1 MGPVPVRAARVQ
13 DYRRRL
19 RDRVG
24 DWQLKLERFSFTGIP
39 SLGEGDI
46 PFLSPLTIISGPNG
60 VGKTTLLRAIWA
72 ATSPDDAISNPST
85 AQKLP
90 SGTATLSF
98 LANNTANTSHV
109 MFAPGS
115 AEGGSELGVEVL
127 HLDSASEIAAQQSS
141 LCNFP
146 NIEDLINGVGPKTLD
161 GKALEAINYIARR
174 DYRSVQVYEVET
186 GDHVTPFFE
195 VAMGNDRYDSRT
207 MGAGELAAFF
217 LWWSITR
224 ASENALILIEE
235 PECYLS
241 PASQEALCNFLLA
254 TTVEKH
260 LTVVATSHSPQIIS
274 GLSDENLVFVFRNAQ
289 GIKIV
294 DGAPPPALLELIGI
308 APQVD
313 TIILVED
320 FAALSFCRLLL
331 EKIRPSVS
339 RRVEISVRDGDGNI
353 VRALKELGGK
363 FNSLKIIGLFD
374 GDLAGRIPEE
384 VHKFSTVLPG
394 DQPIEVIFRTMIE
407 GEPDALQNAV
417 GADNVEA
424 ILFGLRGSNHHDWYE
439 GLCRHLGLTKAQLFP
454 TLVQLWLR
462 RDEHNLALAQAMV
475 ESIMTLR
482 LTTK

>member
-1 MGPVPVRAARVQ
+1 
-13 DYRRRL
+13 
-19 RDRVG
+19 
-24 DWQLKLERFSFTGIP
+24 
-39 SLGEGDI
+39 
-46 PFLSPLTIISGPNG
+46 

-72 ATSPDDAISNPST
+72 ATSPDDAISTPTT

-98 LANNTANTSHV
+98 LANNAAKTSHV
-109 MFAPGS
+109 VLAPGS
-115 AEGGSELGVEVL
+115 AEGGAEIGVEVL

-141 LCNFP
+141 LCNFT
-146 NIEDLINGVGPKTLD
+146 NIEDLINGIGPKTLD
-161 GKALEAINYIARR
+161 GKALETINYIARR
-174 DYRSVQVYEVET
+174 EYRSVQVYEVET

-217 LWWSITR
+217 LWWSIAR

-241 PASQEALCNFLLA
+241 PASQEAFCNFLIA

-294 DGAPPPALLELIGI
+294 DGAPPPALLEMIGI

-313 TIILVED
+313 TIVLVED
-320 FAALSFCRLLL
+320 PAAASFCRLLL
-331 EKIRPSVS
+331 EKIHPSIS

-353 VRALKELGGK
+353 VRALKELGGN
-363 FNSLKIIGLFD
+363 FTSLKVIGLFD
-374 GDLAGRIPEE
+374 GDLVGRIPEE
-384 VHKFSTVLPG
+384 VLKFSTVLPG
-394 DQPIEVIFRTMIE
+394 DRPIEIIFRGMIE
-407 GEPDALQNAV
+407 GEPETLQNAI
-417 GADNVEA
+417 GADDLEA

-462 RDEHNLALAQAMV
+462 RDENNLALAQTMV
-475 ESIMTLR
+475 ESIMALR
-482 LTTK
+482 VTAK

>member
-1 MGPVPVRAARVQ
+1 M
-13 DYRRRL
+13 
-19 RDRVG
+19 
-24 DWQLKLERFSFTGIP
+24 SIP
-39 SLGEGDI
+39 
-46 PFLSPLTIISGPNG
+46 T
-60 VGKTTLLRAIWA
+60 
-72 ATSPDDAISNPST
+72 T

-98 LANNTANTSHV
+98 LANNAGKTSHV
-109 MFAPGS
+109 TLAPGS
-115 AEGGSELGVEVL
+115 AEGGTEIGVEVL

-141 LCNFP
+141 LCNFT
-146 NIEDLINGVGPKTLD
+146 NIEDLINGIGPKTLD
-161 GKALEAINYIARR
+161 GKALETINYIARR
-174 DYRSVQVYEVET
+174 EYRSVQVYEVET

-217 LWWSITR
+217 LWWSIAR
-224 ASENALILIEE
+224 ASKDALVLIEE

-241 PASQEALCNFLLA
+241 PASQEAFCNFLIA
-254 TTVEKH
+254 MTVEKH
-260 LTVVATSHSPQIIS
+260 LTIVATSHSPQIIA

-320 FAALSFCRLLL
+320 LAASSFCRLLL
-331 EKIRPSVS
+331 EKLRPSMS

-353 VRALKELGGK
+353 VRALKELSGN
-363 FNSLKIIGLFD
+363 FSSLKVLGLFD
-374 GDLAGRIPEE
+374 GDLLGRIPEE
-384 VHKFSTVLPG
+384 VLKFSTTLPG
-394 DQPIEVIFRTMIE
+394 DRPIEIIFREMIE
-407 GEPDALQNAV
+407 GQPDALQNAT
-417 GADNVEA
+417 GAENVEA

-462 RDEHNLALAQAMV
+462 RDENNLAVAKTMV
-475 ESIMTLR
+475 ESIIALR
-482 LTTK
+482 ATAN